1 MKLMAHKIFISF
13 SAQDKSIA
21 NSIKRQLAKAGA
33 EVSALQLMPRGVS
46 PIKLGIEDA
55 IRQSDE
61 VIAIV
66 TRNSAQ
72 SQWMSF
78 EIGIAAGLGKKLTPV
93 LVGITPS
100 ELPPV
105 LRSFH
110 AINLSE
116 FRQYVVRLSG
126 KLRA

>member
-1 MKLMAHKIFISF
+1 MAHKVFISF
-13 SAQDKSIA
+13 SAKDKSIA
-21 NSIKRQLAKAGA
+21 NSLKRQLAKAGA
-33 EVSALQLMPRGVS
+33 EVSAVELMPRGGVS
-46 PIKLGIEDA
+46 PIKRGIEDA

-78 EIGIAAGLGKKLTPV
+78 EIGIAAGLGKKLIPV

-116 FRQYVVRLSG
+116 FRQYVGRLSG